1 MTFSIVARCAKT
13 GQFGM
18 AVASSSPAVAARCA
32 YARAGIGAAASQNVT
47 DPRLGP
53 AALDRLAAG
62 LDAEAA
68 LDAVIGAAEHVE
80 YRQLLIVDRDGNTAI
95 HSGGK
100 SLGIHTEHAARDVAA
115 AGNLLAN
122 DTIPRAMVEAFLSS
136 EGHLGER
143 LITAMRG
150 ALAAGGEAGP
160 VHSAGCCLSVDRT
173 GRSPNCAATGAR
185 TARSRASPPHGMS
198 TGHRWMIMSPAR
210 WTPQPR
216 QAMAF
221 RATNSAGPLPSR
233 PVTARPPD
241 AHSAPLAW
249 RHRMR
254 AAQG

>member
-32 YARAGIGAAASQNVT
+32 YARAGVGAAASQNVT

-62 LDAEAA
+62 LDARAA

-136 EGHLGER
+136 EGHLGDR

-160 VHSAGCCLSVDRT
+160 VHSAGMLLVDRQD
-173 GRSPNCAATGAR
+173 
-185 TARSRASPPHGMS
+185 
-198 TGHRWMIMSPAR
+198 W
-210 WTPQPR
+210 
-216 QAMAF
+216 
-221 RATNSAGPLPSR
+221 
-233 PVTARPPD
+233 
-241 AHSAPLAW
+241 PLAELRCDW
-249 RHRMR
+249 SEDCPIENIAAAWDVYRPQMDDYVTR
-254 AAQG
+254 ALDPSAAPSYGVPGDE

>member
-122 DTIPRAMVEAFLSS
+122 DTIPRVMVGAFLSS
-136 EGHLGER
+136 EGHLGDR

-150 ALAAGGEAGP
+150 ALAAGGEGAAHRSDQPVAKMALAGQKCP
-160 VHSAGCCLSVDRT
+160 NHDPGDGVIGKKVAGRRHVTGGVLGVDAKRFSA
-173 GRSPNCAATGAR
+173 
-185 TARSRASPPHGMS
+185 
-198 TGHRWMIMSPAR
+198 
-210 WTPQPR
+210 
-216 QAMAF
+216 
-221 RATNSAGPLPSR
+221 
-233 PVTARPPD
+233 
-241 AHSAPLAW
+241 
-249 RHRMR
+249 
-254 AAQG
+254 